1 MEMMTKVIEQMLRD
15 TTKTKKGP
23 MWIKNC
29 HVTRVIHSNKS
40 SKLIGKKRA
49 AVIWGCVAQL
59 IESGG
64 HKNKDMAITEEQSA
78 MLVTNSRAELG
89 EIPRGRAHRTEMKGT
104 VKAWIEENEEEIA
117 PGVYA
122 VRPGKLN
129 QLKAAKK
136 KTAKARGGPTAIIA
150 TIVELASEGT
160 ATLQQTPNKTHRR
173 GKWVNWIEDTV
184 EWMVQNRWIEDS
196 EADEMIR
203 KAKVTREKYT
213 TTTKP
218 TLLALNLGEGWRSV
232 GRAIA
237 NLIPGAHIAGADRR
251 GRTYTGTLHGTIT
264 AELKHDWAN
273 QTTDLITALSKKAS
287 ISPKAWDLI
296 TMEMECTLFSRANI
310 INQAT
315 GSAHGLWALTPLNR
329 ANAAPG
335 RVEEE
340 EELYK
345 LAVEAVETQVDSLER
360 HPEIPFLVENPAQ
373 SGLWDLEAITQAVSR
388 NPDWRVVRVDRCAYG
403 RLEQKGTKFL
413 TNVDWQPVGRTG
425 NGRCG
430 KGCTGT
436 RTASGKTKHQ
446 CQTMANSSDRQ
457 VRRGDKVNGTRYE
470 LTRDAVVNAIEE
482 ERLEEFFRTF
492 WTMK

>member
-1 MEMMTKVIEQMLRD
+1 MSITK
-15 TTKTKKGP
+15 
-23 MWIKNC
+23 
-29 HVTRVIHSNKS
+29 
-40 SKLIGKKRA
+40 
-49 AVIWGCVAQL
+49 
-59 IESGG
+59 
-64 HKNKDMAITEEQSA
+64 EQSI
-78 MLVTNSRAELG
+78 MLVANSRAELG
-89 EIPRGRAHRTEMKGT
+89 EIPKGLAHRIEMRGT

-160 ATLQQTPNKTHRR
+160 ATLQQTPNKTHKR

-184 EWMVQNRWIEDS
+184 EWMVQSGWIEDS
-196 EADEMIR
+196 EADEMTR
-203 KAKVTREKYT
+203 KAKVTCEKYT

-218 TLLALNLGEGWRSV
+218 TMLALNLGEGWRSV

-237 NLIPGAHIAGADRR
+237 KLIPGAHIAGADRR

-264 AELKHDWAN
+264 AELKHDWTN
-273 QTTDLITALSKKAS
+273 QTTDLITALSRKAS

-315 GSAHGLWALTPLNR
+315 GSAHGIWALTPLNR

-373 SGLWDLEAITQAVSR
+373 SGLWDLEAITKAITR
-388 NPDWRVVRVDRCAYG
+388 NPGWKVVRVDRCAYG

-436 RTASGKTKHQ
+436 RTAAGKIKHQ
-446 CQTMANSSDRQ
+446 CQTMANSSDRH

-482 ERLEEFFRTF
+482 ELLEEFLRTF